1 MRSVLGMRR
10 RVKERED
17 RSVGQVKGLPVVH
30 DVYNVHD
37 VHYVHTE
44 VQQYIL
50 DVRRHRR
57 CTSRWVK
64 GSVSKPERWM
74 FVVAS
79 QQ

>member
-37 VHYVHTE
+37 VHTE

-57 CTSRWVK
+57 CTSRLVK

>member
-37 VHYVHTE
+37 V
-44 VQQYIL
+44 QQYIL